1 MPKQEEMMKL
11 YKIHI
16 DLLNKV
22 ITDITKA
29 RLQKV
34 IQLEQTIISGIEGT
48 SQNKASNTSLVK
60 QVSQISK
67 ELNPK
72 DYLRLLMVYFSVFE
86 LSEKDKDTMLKSC
99 GKENY
104 KETIRNLV
112 YLDHSQAIAQKFKR
126 KLPEMTAEEFNDYL
140 RKHS

>member
-1 MPKQEEMMKL
+1 M
-11 YKIHI
+11 
-16 DLLNKV
+16 
-22 ITDITKA
+22 
-29 RLQKV
+29 

-112 YLDHSQAIAQKFKR
+112 YLDHSQAIA
-126 KLPEMTAEEFNDYL
+126 
-140 RKHS
+140 